1 LLLIRH
7 SKYSAIL
14 SRITPTDCFFG
25 DFAYWDE
32 RNDEIPFFYP
42 HTYGPH
48 HLSIVEEST
57 CSPTSLA
64 KNTRTAADVN
74 KNL

>member
-1 LLLIRH
+1 L
-7 SKYSAIL
+7 
-14 SRITPTDCFFG
+14 
-25 DFAYWDE
+25 
-32 RNDEIPFFYP
+32 FYP